1 MFSASWRSDVSPALT
16 LWSLRD
22 VTLVSSAYAIH
33 EAERN
38 LDAADS
44 RARLYRL
51 LQRIEI
57 VDEAPATATL
67 PKDVQLVAKDRPILL
82 AAIHASCSH
91 LLTGDHRHFGE
102 LFGRSVEGVRIVT
115 VRDYLTVRGIVE
127 DSLLDGGDE

>member
-1 MFSASWRSDVSPALT
+1 LFSAAWRSDISPALT

-44 RARLYRL
+44 RTRLYRL
-51 LQRIEI
+51 LQQIEI
-57 VDEAPATATL
+57 ADEAPATVAL
-67 PKDVQLVAKDRPILL
+67 PKDVQLIAKDRPILL
-82 AAIHASCSH
+82 AAIHANCSH
-91 LLTGDHRHFGE
+91 LLTGDHQHFGE
-102 LFGRSVEGVRIVT
+102 LFGRSVEGVRILT

-127 DSLLDGGDE
+127 DSLLDVGDE